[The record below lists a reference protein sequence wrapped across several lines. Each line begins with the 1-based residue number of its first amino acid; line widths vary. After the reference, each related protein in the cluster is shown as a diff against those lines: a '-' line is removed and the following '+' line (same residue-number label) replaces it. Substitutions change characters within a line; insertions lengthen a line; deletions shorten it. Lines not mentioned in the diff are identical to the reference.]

1 MQTPD
6 INVEEDPLYQE
17 FINKR
22 KLNKSTIRVYA
33 GRLNSFCKFSGLN
46 PSELISQAKNED
58 IKEINER
65 FHEYIEY
72 LKHEG
77 KSSNTIYNKMDTVKA
92 FYNQYHVDVNHI
104 DEIVPTKDYEQVSN
118 KIITKDQ
125 IQEALKYSSL
135 RDKAIILL
143 HMSSGMETTELRK
156 LTYGDF
162 IDSVKEYIDLKPQ
175 DYLNIKKLSEELLKE
190 DEPIGTWKIKKNRIN
205 KIYVTF
211 NSPESIESILNYLK
225 DRERKNKPVKSL
237 KDPLFVNSQNK
248 VMNVSVHS
256 SIFKRVNERAKFGHI
271 TDKRRFFSSTMLRK
285 YFRNKLNE
293 SGLDEVTINTFL
305 GQKVNVANVEFSI
318 DQVAD
323 LKSKYI
329 SAIENLSLEN
339 PKTVS
344 LTTKEYNKLLEK
356 IESKDKELNEIK
368 KHLKHLKHVLEL

>member
-1 MQTPD
+1 MQNPD

-17 FINKR
+17 FIKKR
-22 KLNKSTIRVYA
+22 KLNKSTIRVYN

-46 PSELISQAKNED
+46 PSELINQAKNED
-58 IKEINER
+58 IKKINER
-65 FHEYIEY
+65 FHNYIEY
-72 LKHEG
+72 LKQDG
-77 KSSNTIYNKMDTVKA
+77 KSSNTIYNKIDTVKA
-92 FYNQYHVDVNHI
+92 FYNQYHIDVKHI
-104 DEIVPTKDYEQVSN
+104 DEIIPHKDYEPISN

-125 IQEALKYSSL
+125 IQEALKYSNL

-162 IDSVKEYIDLKPQ
+162 IESVKEYIDLKPK
-175 DYLNIKKLSEELLKE
+175 DYLNITKISEELLKE
-190 DEPIGTWKIKKNRIN
+190 DAPIGTWKIKKNRIN

-211 NSPESIESILNYLK
+211 NSPESIEAILNYLR
-225 DRERKNKPVKSL
+225 DRERKNKPIKSL

-248 VMNVSVHS
+248 SMNVSVHS
-256 SIFKRVNERAKFGHI
+256 SIFKRVNERAKFGYI

-293 SGLDEVTINTFL
+293 SGLDETTINTFL
-305 GQKVNVANVEFSI
+305 GQKLNVNNVEFSD
-318 DQVAD
+318 DQIHD
-323 LKSKYI
+323 LKNKYI

-356 IESKDKELNEIK
+356 IESKDKELDEIK